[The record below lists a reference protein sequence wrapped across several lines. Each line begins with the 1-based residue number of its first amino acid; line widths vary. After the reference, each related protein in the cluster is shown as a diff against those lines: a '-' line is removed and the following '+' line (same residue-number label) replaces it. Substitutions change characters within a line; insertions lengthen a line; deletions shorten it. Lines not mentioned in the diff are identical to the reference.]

1 MRAKQMVCTRNL
13 NNANHDVQLRI
24 AVESEA
30 VNLGNINAVFEEKTD
45 TLKDIVLTKEG
56 KKPQKEVEF
65 VFDKQKCDELAEQ
78 VRFYIIQMLREGIV
92 DTQTTEDFNDETN
105 ERIIRQKMVKRN
117 IMSVVE
123 IVKASTQSDCC
134 EVITKNQLY
143 HHLPKLIDSGY
154 VIKYGTVTTG
164 KRTTDYYRRTAKGF
178 MLLGA
183 DPSADE
189 AHIKRKVSE
198 GREKIAN
205 IFDLN
210 ISPEKGDELAELWMK
225 SILLQMDYRVKIA
238 KMIRGDVADS
248 EVLELFELMLNIYSM
263 GSDEY
268 VQIQKRMQEILFSGT
283 Q

>member
-1 MRAKQMVCTRNL
+1 MRVGQMVCTSNL
-13 NNANHDVQLRI
+13 NNANHNIQLEN
-24 AVESEA
+24 ALESEA
-30 VNLGNINAVFEEKTD
+30 IDLGHIKTVFEEKTD
-45 TLKDIVLTKEG
+45 TLKDIVITKEG

-65 VFDKQKCDELAEQ
+65 VYDKQKCAELAEL
-78 VRFYIIQMLREGIV
+78 VRYQIIQVLRQGID
-92 DTQTTEDFNDETN
+92 DTQTTEDFNEETN
-105 ERIIRQKMVKRN
+105 ERIIRQKIVKRN

-143 HHLPKLIDSGY
+143 HHLPKLIESGY

-178 MLLGA
+178 MLLGSDPTA
-183 DPSADE
+183 DDDL
-189 AHIKRKVSE
+189 IKHKISE
-198 GREKIAN
+198 GREKIVS

-210 ISPEKGDELAELWMK
+210 ISQENSNELSELWLK
-225 SILLQMDYRVKIA
+225 STQLQMEHRVKIA

-248 EVLELFELMLNIYSM
+248 EVLELYELMLNIYSM

-268 VQIQKRMQEILFSGT
+268 VQIQRRMQEILFSDI
-283 Q
+283 

>member
-1 MRAKQMVCTRNL
+1 MVCTRNL
-13 NNANHDVQLRI
+13 NSTNQDIQLGN
-24 AVESEA
+24 AVESE
-30 VNLGNINAVFEEKTD
+30 VDDLGHNKAGFESKTD

-56 KKPQKEVEF
+56 KKPQKDVEF
-65 VFDKQKCDELAEQ
+65 VYDKQKCEELAEP
-78 VRFYIIQMLREGIV
+78 VRFQIVQMLRNGID
-92 DTQTTEDFNDETN
+92 DTQTTEDFNEETN

-154 VIKYGTVTTG
+154 VIKYGTITTG

-189 AHIKRKVSE
+189 EHIRRKISE
-198 GREKIAN
+198 GQEKIAS

-210 ISPEKGDELAELWMK
+210 IAPERVNELSELWIK
-225 SILLQMDYRVKIA
+225 STLLQMEYRVKIA
-238 KMIRGDVADS
+238 KMIRGDVADP

-268 VQIQKRMQEILFSGT
+268 VQIQRKMQEILFPNT
-283 Q
+283 

>member
-1 MRAKQMVCTRNL
+1 MGHIKT
-13 NNANHDVQLRI
+13 
-24 AVESEA
+24 
-30 VNLGNINAVFEEKTD
+30 VFEEKTD
-45 TLKDIVLTKEG
+45 TLKGIVLTKEG

-65 VFDKQKCDELAEQ
+65 VYDKQRCSELAEQ
-78 VRFYIIQMLREGIV
+78 VRFHIVQMLRQGID
-92 DTQTTEDFNDETN
+92 DTQTTEDFNEETN

-117 IMSVVE
+117 IMSVIE
-123 IVKASTQSDCC
+123 IVRASVESDCC
-134 EVITKNQLY
+134 EIITKNQLY
-143 HHLPKLIDSGY
+143 HHLPKLIESDY

-189 AHIKRKVSE
+189 EHLRRKIAK
-198 GREKIAN
+198 GREKIIS

-210 ISPEKGDELAELWMK
+210 ISQENSNELSELWIK
-225 SILLQMDYRVKIA
+225 STLLQMEHRVKIA

-248 EVLELFELMLNIYSM
+248 EVLELYELMLNIYSM

-268 VQIQKRMQEILFSGT
+268 VQIQKRMQEILFSDS
-283 Q
+283 

>member
-1 MRAKQMVCTRNL
+1 MRAEQMVCTRNL
-13 NNANHDVQLRI
+13 NSANQDIQLGN

-30 VNLGNINAVFEEKTD
+30 FNLGNINTVFENETD

-65 VFDKQKCDELAEQ
+65 VYDKQKCDELAEP
-78 VRFYIIQMLREGIV
+78 VRLQIIQVLRQGID
-92 DTQTTEDFNDETN
+92 DTQTTEEFNEETN

-117 IMSVVE
+117 TMSVVE

-134 EVITKNQLY
+134 EAITKNQLY
-143 HHLPKLIDSGY
+143 HHLPKLIESGY

-189 AHIKRKVSE
+189 AHIKRKISE
-198 GREKIAN
+198 GREKIAS

-210 ISPEKGDELAELWMK
+210 ISPESGNELSELWLK
-225 SILLQMDYRVKIA
+225 STRLQMEYRVKIA

-268 VQIQKRMQEILFSGT
+268 VQIQRRMQEILFSDT
-283 Q
+283 

>member
-1 MRAKQMVCTRNL
+1 M
-13 NNANHDVQLRI
+13 
-24 AVESEA
+24 
-30 VNLGNINAVFEEKTD
+30 GNIDTVFEDKTD

-65 VFDKQKCDELAEQ
+65 VYDKQKCDELAEP
-78 VRFYIIQMLREGIV
+78 VRRHVIHVLRQGID
-92 DTQTTEDFNDETN
+92 DTQTTEDFNEETN
-105 ERIIRQKMVKRN
+105 ERIIRQRIVKRN

-123 IVKASTQSDCC
+123 IVKASVQSDCC
-134 EVITKNQLY
+134 EAITKNQLY
-143 HHLPKLIDSGY
+143 HHIPKLIDSGY

-189 AHIKRKVSE
+189 EHLRCKISE
-198 GREKIAN
+198 GQEKIAS

-210 ISPEKGDELAELWMK
+210 IPPEHVKELSELWIK
-225 SILLQMDYRVKIA
+225 SALLQTEYRVKIA
-238 KMIRGDVADS
+238 KMIRGDVADP
-248 EVLELFELMLNIYSM
+248 EVLELFEWMLNIYSM

-268 VQIQKRMQEILFSGT
+268 VQIQRKMQKILFPDT
-283 Q
+283 

>member
-1 MRAKQMVCTRNL
+1 MVCTRNL
-13 NNANHDVQLRI
+13 NNANHDVQLGN

-30 VNLGNINAVFEEKTD
+30 VNLGNINTVFEEKTD

-65 VFDKQKCDELAEQ
+65 VYDNQRCDELAEP
-78 VRFYIIQMLREGIV
+78 VRFQIVSVLREGI
-92 DTQTTEDFNDETN
+92 DDIQTTEDFNDETN

-189 AHIKRKVSE
+189 EHIKHKVSA
-198 GREKIAN
+198 GREKISS

-210 ISPEKGDELAELWMK
+210 VSPEKGDELEELWIK
-225 SILLQMDYRVKIA
+225 SIQLQMEHRVKIA

-263 GSDEY
+263 GSEEY
-268 VQIQKRMQEILFSGT
+268 VRIQRRMQEILFSDT
-283 Q
+283 

>member
-1 MRAKQMVCTRNL
+1 MVCTRNL
-13 NNANHDVQLRI
+13 NRANHNIQLGN
-24 AVESEA
+24 AAESEEI
-30 VNLGNINAVFEEKTD
+30 NLGNINTAFENKTD

-56 KKPQKEVEF
+56 KKPQKEIEF
-65 VFDKQKCDELAEQ
+65 VYDKQKCDELAEL
-78 VRFYIIQMLREGIV
+78 VRFQIVQVLRQGID
-92 DTQTTEDFNDETN
+92 DTQTTEDFNEETN

-123 IVKASTQSDCC
+123 IVRASVESDCC

-143 HHLPKLIDSGY
+143 HHLPKLIESGY

-178 MLLGA
+178 MLLGS
-183 DPSADE
+183 DPLADE
-189 AHIKRKVSE
+189 EHIKRKISE
-198 GREKIAN
+198 GREKIAS

-210 ISPEKGDELAELWMK
+210 ISPESGNELSKLWLK
-225 SILLQMDYRVKIA
+225 STLLQMEYRGKIA
-238 KMIRGDVADS
+238 KMIRGDVADP

-268 VQIQKRMQEILFSGT
+268 VQIQRKMQEILFSDS
-283 Q
+283 

>member
-1 MRAKQMVCTRNL
+1 MVCTRNL
-13 NNANHDVQLRI
+13 NRANQDIQLGN

-30 VNLGNINAVFEEKTD
+30 VNLGNINTVFENETD

-56 KKPQKEVEF
+56 KTPQKEVEF
-65 VFDKQKCDELAEQ
+65 VYDKQKCDELAEP
-78 VRFYIIQMLREGIV
+78 VRFQIVQVLRQGID
-92 DTQTTEDFNDETN
+92 DTQTTEDFNEETN

-117 IMSVVE
+117 TMSVVE

-143 HHLPKLIDSGY
+143 HHLPKLIESGY

-189 AHIKRKVSE
+189 DHIRRKISE
-198 GREKIAN
+198 GREKIVS

-210 ISPEKGDELAELWMK
+210 ISPESSNELSELWVK
-225 SILLQMDYRVKIA
+225 STQLQMEYRVKIA

-268 VQIQKRMQEILFSGT
+268 VQIQRRMQEILFSDT
-283 Q
+283 

>member
-1 MRAKQMVCTRNL
+1 M
-13 NNANHDVQLRI
+13 
-24 AVESEA
+24 
-30 VNLGNINAVFEEKTD
+30 GNIKTVFEEKTD

-56 KKPQKEVEF
+56 KMLQKEVEF
-65 VFDKQKCDELAEQ
+65 VYDKQRCDELAEP
-78 VRFYIIQMLREGIV
+78 VRFQIVQMLRNGID
-92 DTQTTEDFNDETN
+92 DTQTTEDFNEETN

-123 IVKASTQSDCC
+123 IVKASTESDCC

-143 HHLPKLIDSGY
+143 HHFPKLIDSGY

-189 AHIKRKVSE
+189 EHIRHKVSD
-198 GREKIAN
+198 GREKISN
-205 IFDLN
+205 IFDIE
-210 ISPEKGDELAELWMK
+210 ISPEKGDELAELWVK
-225 SILLQMDYRVKIA
+225 SIILQMEHRVKIA

-268 VQIQKRMQEILFSGT
+268 VQIQKRMQEILFSDT
-283 Q
+283 

>member
-1 MRAKQMVCTRNL
+1 MVCTRNL
-13 NNANHDVQLRI
+13 NSANHDIQLGN
-24 AVESEA
+24 AVDNEV
-30 VNLGNINAVFEEKTD
+30 VNLGNINTVFEEKTD

-56 KKPQKEVEF
+56 KKPQKEIEF
-65 VFDKQKCDELAEQ
+65 IYDKQKCDDLAEP
-78 VRFYIIQMLREGIV
+78 VRRQIIQVLRQGID
-92 DTQTTEDFNDETN
+92 DTQTTEDFNEETN
-105 ERIIRQKMVKRN
+105 ERIIRQRMVKRN

-143 HHLPKLIDSGY
+143 HHIPKLIDGGY

-189 AHIKRKVSE
+189 EHIRRKISE
-198 GREKIAN
+198 GREKIAS

-225 SILLQMDYRVKIA
+225 SILLQMEYRVKIA
-238 KMIRGDVADS
+238 KMIRGDVADP

-268 VQIQKRMQEILFSGT
+268 VQIQRRMREILFSDT
-283 Q
+283 

>member
-1 MRAKQMVCTRNL
+1 MVCTRNL
-13 NNANHDVQLRI
+13 NNANHDIQLEN
-24 AVESEA
+24 AAESEA
-30 VNLGNINAVFEEKTD
+30 VNLGNIKTVFEEKTD

-56 KKPQKEVEF
+56 KTPQKEVEF
-65 VFDKQKCDELAEQ
+65 VYDKQRCDELAEL
-78 VRFYIIQMLREGIV
+78 VRFQIVQVLRQGID

-143 HHLPKLIDSGY
+143 HHLPKLIEGGY

-189 AHIKRKVSE
+189 EHIRRKVSE
-198 GREKIAN
+198 GREKIEN
-205 IFDLN
+205 TFDLN
-210 ISPEKGDELAELWMK
+210 LSPEKGDELAELWMK
-225 SILLQMDYRVKIA
+225 SIMMQMDHRVKIG

-248 EVLELFELMLNIYSM
+248 EVLELFELLLNLYSM

-268 VQIQKRMQEILFSGT
+268 VQIQKQMHDILFSNT
-283 Q
+283 